1 MQPKKHQGLLG
12 WPFWTYSLA
21 HCWRTAHK
29 LPSLGCLFSFLSVF
43 PANTPSS
50 FGSLST
56 LCICIYPSE
65 SYQSIY
71 PVSLLSNIY
80 TPLAFFSLA
89 FFSLPR
95 VVQQRHLSVQRNAD
109 FVVCCQPAIIGKL
122 GPLFFFAQK
131 DLYTSYV
138 LKSTI
143 EGFDAGLCHA
153 SMEAYIY
160 SYWNQVCI

>member
-80 TPLAFFSLA
+80 TPLAFL
-89 FFSLPR
+89 SLPR
-95 VVQQRHLSVQRNAD
+95 VVQQWHLSVQRNAD

-122 GPLFFFAQK
+122 GQLFFAQK
-131 DLYTSYV
+131 DLY
-138 LKSTI
+138 LIHFEKHSTL

-153 SMEAYIY
+153 SMYA
-160 SYWNQVCI
+160 